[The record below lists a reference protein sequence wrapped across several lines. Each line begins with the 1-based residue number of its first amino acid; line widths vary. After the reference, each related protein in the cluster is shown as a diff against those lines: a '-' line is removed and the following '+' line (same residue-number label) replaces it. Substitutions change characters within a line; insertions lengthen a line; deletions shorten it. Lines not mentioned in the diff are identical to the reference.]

1 MAHKKGTPKTGG
13 RKAGTPNKATAL
25 LKDCISG
32 IVTDYMQPTNARA
45 NTPTLAKD
53 FQNLTAAER
62 VKAIIA
68 LSNFILPKQQAISI
82 DEQKQIETEALT
94 EWLQTAPQE
103 AIDGIA
109 AKILELQAMHNATAS
124 A

>member
-1 MAHKKGTPKTGG
+1 MAHVKGTPKTGG
-13 RKAGTPNKATAL
+13 RKAGTPNKTTAL
-25 LKDCISG
+25 LKDCISN
-32 IVTDYMQPTNARA
+32 IDNDYVQPENVRTKA
-45 NTPTLAKD
+45 PTLQKD
-53 FQNLTAAER
+53 FPNLTAAER

-68 LSNFILPKQQAISI
+68 LSNFVLPKQQAISI

-94 EWLQTAPQE
+94 EWLKTAPQE

-109 AKILELQAMHNATAS
+109 AKILELQQLNGGTAS

>member
-1 MAHKKGTPKTGG
+1 MAHVKGTPKTGG
-13 RKAGTPNKATAL
+13 RKAGTPNKTTAL
-25 LKDCISG
+25 LKDCISN
-32 IVTDYMQPTNARA
+32 IVNDYVQPENVRTKA
-45 NTPTLAKD
+45 PTLQKD
-53 FQNLTAAER
+53 FPNLTAAER

-68 LSNFILPKQQAISI
+68 LSNFVLPKQQAISI

-94 EWLQTAPQE
+94 EWLKTAPQE

-109 AKILELQAMHNATAS
+109 AKILELQQLNGGTAS

>member
-1 MAHKKGTPKTGG
+1 MSRKAGTPKTGG

-32 IVTDYMQPTNARA
+32 IVSDYIQPTDTRSKL
-45 NTPTLAKD
+45 PTLAKD
-53 FQNLTAAER
+53 FPQLTAAER

-68 LSNFILPKQQAISI
+68 LSNFVLPKQQAISI

-109 AKILELQAMHNATAS
+109 AKILELQQQHSPTAS